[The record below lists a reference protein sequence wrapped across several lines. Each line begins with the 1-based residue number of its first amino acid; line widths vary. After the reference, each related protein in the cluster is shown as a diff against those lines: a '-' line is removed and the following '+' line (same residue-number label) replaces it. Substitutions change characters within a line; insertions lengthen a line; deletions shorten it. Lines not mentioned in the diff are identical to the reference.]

1 MIFDKVNNKD
11 KEAMTDIQ
19 KNLKIIKSRVEK
31 TAVKFNRDPSE
42 VKLIVVTKKF
52 DFEKIKPLIDAGHL
66 FFGENK
72 VQEAEKKWSKTLS
85 SNKNIELHM
94 VGPIQ
99 SNKIKIAINLFTA
112 IHSVE
117 KTKTLKII
125 NENITKDSTIKELF
139 LQVNISKESSKSGIY
154 IEDMD
159 KFFTEAKNYSKIS
172 INGLMTLPPAEDE
185 PSLYFALLNKL
196 SKKNMLKYLSM
207 GMSND
212 FETAIAL
219 GATHIRVGE
228 AIMGQRNKN

>member
-1 MIFDKVNNKD
+1 MIFNKVNNKD
-11 KEAMTDIQ
+11 KETMTDIQ
-19 KNLKIIKSRVEK
+19 KNLETIKNRIQK
-31 TAVKFNRDPSE
+31 TAIKFDRNPSDI
-42 VKLIVVTKKF
+42 KLIVVTKKF

-72 VQEAEKKWSKTLS
+72 VQEAEKKWSKTIS
-85 SNKNIELHM
+85 NNKNIELHM

-99 SNKIKIAINLFTA
+99 SNKIKIAINFFTA
-112 IHSVE
+112 IHSIE
-117 KTKTLKII
+117 KIKTLKII
-125 NENITKDSTIKELF
+125 SENMSKKSRIKELF
-139 LQVNISKESSKSGIY
+139 LQVNISQEISKSGIY
-154 IEDMD
+154 VEDID
-159 KFFTEAKNYSKIS
+159 NFLFESKKYSKIS
-172 INGLMTLPPAEDE
+172 ISGLMTLPPPNEE

-228 AIMGQRNKN
+228 AIMGPRN

>member
-1 MIFDKVNNKD
+1 MILDKINNKD

-19 KNLKIIKSRVEK
+19 KNLETIKNRIEKI
-31 TAVKFNRDPSE
+31 AVKFSRDPSE
-42 VKLIVVTKKF
+42 IKLIVVTKKF

-72 VQEAEKKWSKTLS
+72 VQEAEKKWAKTLS
-85 SNKNIELHM
+85 NSKDIELHM

-112 IHSVE
+112 IHSIE
-117 KTKTLKII
+117 KIKTLKII
-125 NENITKDSTIKELF
+125 NENISSNSTIKELF
-139 LQVNISKESSKSGIY
+139 LQVNISQESSKNGIY
-154 IEDMD
+154 VEDMD
-159 KFFTEAKNYSKIS
+159 KFFIESKNFSGIN
-172 INGLMTLPPAEDE
+172 INGLMTLPPPNEE
-185 PSLYFALLNKL
+185 PSVYFALLNKL

-228 AIMGQRNKN
+228 AIMGPRNKN

>member
-11 KEAMTDIQ
+11 EEVMTDIK
-19 KNLKIIKSRVEK
+19 KNLKAIKNRIEK
-31 TAVKFNRDPSE
+31 IAVKFNRDPSE
-42 VKLIVVTKKF
+42 IKLIVVTKKF

-85 SNKNIELHM
+85 SNKSIELHM

-99 SNKIKIAINLFTA
+99 SNKIKIAINFFTA
-112 IHSVE
+112 IHSIE
-117 KTKTLKII
+117 KIKTLKII
-125 NENITKDSTIKELF
+125 SENMSKKSRIKELF
-139 LQVNISKESSKSGIY
+139 LQVNISQEISKSGIY
-154 IEDMD
+154 VEDID
-159 KFFTEAKNYSKIS
+159 NFLFESKKYSKIS
-172 INGLMTLPPAEDE
+172 INGLMTLPPPNEE

-228 AIMGQRNKN
+228 AIMGPRN